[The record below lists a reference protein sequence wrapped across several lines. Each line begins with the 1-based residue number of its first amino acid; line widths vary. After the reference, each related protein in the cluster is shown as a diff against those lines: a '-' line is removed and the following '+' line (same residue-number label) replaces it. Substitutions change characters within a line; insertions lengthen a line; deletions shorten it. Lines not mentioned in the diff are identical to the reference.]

1 MPLVRIDT
9 TQRLAP
15 ERRRA
20 LGDAVHRAMVETI
33 GVPPDDRFQVI
44 VGHADAA
51 LNVTPGYLGIDHGSD
66 VVLVQIT
73 LNAGRT
79 VEQKK
84 ALYQRLA
91 ADLAATGA
99 VRRED
104 VIVNLVEVVKE
115 NWSFG
120 NGDAPYAR

>member
-9 TQRLAP
+9 TQRLSP

-20 LGDAVHRAMVETI
+20 LGDAVHRALVDTV
-33 GVPPDDRFQVI
+33 GVPADDRFQVI

-51 LNVTPGYLGIDHGSD
+51 LNVTPGYLGIDHGPD

-73 LNAGRT
+73 LSLGRT
-79 VEQKK
+79 LEQKR
-84 ALYQRLA
+84 ALFQALADGLA
-91 ADLAATGA
+91 AAGG

-104 VIVNLVEVVKE
+104 VVVNLVEVVKE

>member
-20 LGDAVHRAMVETI
+20 LGEAVHRALVETV
-33 GVPPDDRFQVI
+33 GVPVDDRFQVI
-44 VGHADAA
+44 VGHADA
-51 LNVTPGYLGIDHGSD
+51 LNVTPSYLGIDHASD

-73 LNAGRT
+73 LSVGRT

-84 ALYQRLA
+84 KLFQRLA

-120 NGDAPYAR
+120 NGEAPYAT

>member
-9 TQRLAP
+9 TQRLP
-15 ERRRA
+15 PDRRRA
-20 LGDAVHRAMVETI
+20 LGDAVHRAMVETLN
-33 GVPPDDRFQVI
+33 VPADDRFQII
-44 VGHADAA
+44 VGHADDV
-51 LNVTPGYLGIDHGSD
+51 LSVTPSYVGISHGPN

-79 VEQKK
+79 LDQKR
-84 ALYQRLA
+84 AFYRRVADDLHA
-91 ADLAATGA
+91 AG
-99 VRRED
+99 VPRED

-120 NGDAPYAR
+120 NGEATYATT